1 MYIAVGPPPCITGA
15 PGWASWTSVAP
26 LRNSALFTTAEPAMV
41 TGPVAPRIGM
51 G

>member
-1 MYIAVGPPPCITGA
+1 MYIAVGPPPWMTGA
-15 PGWASWTSVAP
+15 PGWASCTSAAP
-26 LRNSALFTTAEPAMV
+26 LTNSALFTTAEPAMV